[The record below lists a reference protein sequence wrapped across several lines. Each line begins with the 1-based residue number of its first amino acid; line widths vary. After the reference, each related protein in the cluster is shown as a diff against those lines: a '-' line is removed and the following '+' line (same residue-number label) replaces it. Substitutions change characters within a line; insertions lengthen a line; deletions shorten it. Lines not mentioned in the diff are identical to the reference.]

1 MSRKRSG
8 SLGAAVGQMQALRES
23 AEVPHSEPVAEL
35 EPEATPPQTKPAKP
49 ESRRVTVYLDK
60 GLYEKPALRCSNLGP
75 VANTPPAFRHSSTAR

>member
-35 EPEATPPQTKPAKP
+35 DPKPRPPKQSPQSPQSPKDGA
-49 ESRRVTVYLDK
+49 
-60 GLYEKPALRCSNLGP
+60 
-75 VANTPPAFRHSSTAR
+75 